1 MDSIRDKAN
10 RLVEQHKFCAVL
22 RALMGP
28 GKLKALVL
36 ASNWKR
42 TFPATQEDERV
53 DRERKIAS
61 GASRRNEDSK
71 DIGRLILRTAGRC
84 KVQLSKGIV
93 STRASPERLV
103 ESGENMSGLPSM
115 KEPKEIGS
123 RSEGS

>member
-1 MDSIRDKAN
+1 MTLAAGKKFQVSQMKGAERRDK
-10 RLVEQHKFCAVL
+10 
-22 RALMGP
+22 M
-28 GKLKALVL
+28 
-36 ASNWKR
+36 SWKR

-53 DRERKIAS
+53 ERERKIAG

-93 STRASPERLV
+93 STRTSPEQQV
-103 ESGENMSGLPSM
+103 ESGESMSGLPSM
-115 KEPKEIGS
+115 QELKEIRS